1 VEGSARRHL
10 RPPEFNSEE
19 ENLPI
24 QTGVARHLQPD
35 PALRHD
41 AKLAQRPTIT
51 STPTVIYIAA
61 SSPSPTP
68 AGEAA
73 GEGRERSRVS
83 VSYTQRGEVLFTA
96 ESGVGRWEGTLMKAS
111 MSYHK
116 SVQILSNQASKEQRR

>member
-1 VEGSARRHL
+1 V
-10 RPPEFNSEE
+10 FNSEE

-73 GEGRERSRVS
+73 GEGRERSHDPFNYS
-83 VSYTQRGEVLFTA
+83 QEGETLFTA
-96 ESGVGRWEGTLMKAS
+96 ESGVVGK
-111 MSYHK
+111 
-116 SVQILSNQASKEQRR
+116 